1 MVHGRHHFGTTVTS
15 EARDGRSVWLLR
27 IVVACLIVALAW
39 EALDPNLDP
48 APLLVIASYFVLGFG
63 STLSFPR
70 STWIG
75 VLIAVLVAIGF
86 EVLQVLVPVRDAKW
100 IEVIA
105 KWLSASAGV
114 VVALIVAYVLEARRA
129 PGKE

>member
-1 MVHGRHHFGTTVTS
+1 MTG
-15 EARDGRSVWLLR
+15 EAREGRSVWLLR
-27 IVVACLIVALAW
+27 IVVACLITVLAW

-48 APLLVIASYFVLGFG
+48 APLLVIASEFVRGFG

-86 EVLQVLVPVRDAKW
+86 EVLQVLVPVRDARW

-114 VVALIVAYVLEARRA
+114 VVALIVAYVLEARRTSD
-129 PGKE
+129 KE

>member
-1 MVHGRHHFGTTVTS
+1 MTG
-15 EARDGRSVWLLR
+15 EARDGRTVWLLR
-27 IVVACLIVALAW
+27 IVVACLIAALAW
-39 EALDPNLDP
+39 EALDPSLDP

-75 VLIAVLVAIGF
+75 VLIAILVAIGF
-86 EVLQVLVPVRDAKW
+86 EVLQVLVPIRDAKW

-114 VVALIVAYVLEARRA
+114 VVALIVAYLLEARRT
-129 PGKE
+129 PE